1 MKKLLILAILFS
13 LNGFAQKYELGKVTI
28 DELQEKVFPKDT
40 SAVAA
45 ILFNVGE
52 TKIEY
57 NQNSF
62 FTIFTTVKTKIKI
75 YKKEGYE
82 WANKAVKYYI
92 GGSTK
97 EKLSFNNVFTYN
109 LIDGKIV
116 KTKLSSS
123 GEFDEK
129 INKFWGRKKITLP
142 NVKEG
147 SIIEFE
153 YTLTSKAFNS
163 LDIWEFQ
170 QNIPVAYSEFKTS
183 IPEYFIYKPLLRGYI
198 TPKINTTTNR
208 KTVNVT
214 NKENIQKSD
223 NLHRTSYSNDQ
234 FNYTETKTI
243 YTLTDIPALKDES
256 YVNNI
261 KNYIASVEHELTGTR
276 FPNTEAENFSTDW
289 ENVTKSIYESDNF
302 GLELNKTGYFEK
314 DIDALISNT
323 NSKIEKT
330 ALIFNHVKSTMNW
343 NEFLGY
349 SCDAGVRKAYQDK
362 VGNAAE
368 INLMLTAMLRY
379 AGIDANPI
387 LISTRGNGISL
398 TPSRTAFDYV
408 ITGIEL
414 ENQVILLDAT
424 NKYALP
430 NILPIRD
437 LNWFGRIIRKSGSS
451 ASIDLMP
458 KTNSIDAVM
467 LMATINPEGE
477 ASGKVREQY
486 FDYNAFVYRNSYNGI
501 TKDSYVER
509 LEKRYPG
516 IEITDYDV
524 QNNNDLSKPI
534 IESYS
539 FTNNTVSEIIG
550 DKMYISPLLFFTT
563 KENPFKQETRQYPVD
578 FVYPSQDKYNVSL
591 TIPEGYTIE
600 TIPETKAMAMPES
613 LGKFSYNI
621 SKNNNQIQLM
631 YSFEINQAII
641 SPDYYEALKNF
652 FKELVNKQNE
662 KIVLKKI

>member
-1 MKKLLILAILFS
+1 MKKLFILAILFS
-13 LNGFAQKYELGKVTI
+13 SNLFAQKYELGKVTI
-28 DELQEKVFPKDT
+28 EELQEKVFPKDT

-45 ILFNVGE
+45 ILFNVGDVQ
-52 TKIEY
+52 INF
-57 NQNSF
+57 NQTTG
-62 FTIFTTVKTKIKI
+62 FTINTVVKTKIKI

-92 GGSTK
+92 GGNSK
-97 EKLSFNNVFTYN
+97 EKVSFNNAATYN
-109 LIDGKIV
+109 LVDGKIV
-116 KTKLSSS
+116 RTKLKND

-129 INKFWGRKKITLP
+129 INKFWARKKITLP
-142 NVKEG
+142 NVSEG

-153 YTLTSKAFNS
+153 YSMSSKAFGV

-170 QNIPVAYSEFKTS
+170 HSIPVVYSQYKTS
-183 IPEYFIYKPLLRGYI
+183 VPEYYVYKPLLRGYI
-198 TPKINTTTNR
+198 TPRITTTANN
-208 KTVNVT
+208 KIVNISS
-214 NKENIQKSD
+214 KE
-223 NLHRTSYSNDQ
+223 RTEGKGRLEATTYSNDQ
-234 FNYTETKTI
+234 FTYRETNTT
-243 YTLTDIPALKDES
+243 YTLADIPTLKDES

-261 KNYIASVEHELTGTR
+261 KNYIASVEHELTATQ
-276 FPNTEAENFSTDW
+276 FPNERIEYFSTDW
-289 ENVTKSIYESDNF
+289 ETIVKYIYDSDNF
-302 GLELNKTGYFEK
+302 GPELNKTGYFEK
-314 DIDALISNT
+314 DIDALISGN
-323 NSKIEKT
+323 NSMIEKA
-330 ALIFNHVKSTMNW
+330 ALIFNYVKSTMNW
-343 NEFLGY
+343 NDYLGY
-349 SCDAGVRKAYQDK
+349 GCDSGVRKAYQDK

-379 AGIDANPI
+379 AGVDANPV

-408 ITGIEL
+408 ISGIEL
-414 ENQVILLDAT
+414 ENQVVLLDAT
-424 NKYALP
+424 NKYTLP

-451 ASIDLMP
+451 ATIDLMP

-486 FDYNAFVYRNSYNGI
+486 FDYNAFVFRNSYNGI
-501 TKDSYVER
+501 SKDSYVEK

-516 IEITDYDV
+516 SEITDYDI
-524 QNNNDLSKPI
+524 QNNTDLSKPV

-539 FTNNTVSEIIG
+539 FTNNNVTEIIG

-563 KENPFKQETRQYPVD
+563 KENPFKQENREYPVD
-578 FVYPSQDKYNVSL
+578 FVYPTQDKYNVSL
-591 TIPEGYTIE
+591 QIPEGYTIE
-600 TIPETKAMAMPES
+600 TLPEPKAMAMPEN
-613 LGKFSYNI
+613 LAKFSYNI
-621 SKNNNQIQLM
+621 TKNNNQIQLM
-631 YSFEINQAII
+631 YSFDINQAII